1 MASVAGRSGKRS
13 EWEYGRGHVEVE
25 REVKERSGK
34 KCKVIKEEEVEAG
47 KIETRAS
54 EVEDNV
60 RWAWMAGGE

>member
-1 MASVAGRSGKRS
+1 M
-13 EWEYGRGHVEVE
+13 
-25 REVKERSGK
+25 KERSGK